1 MTFTGKTGVL
11 SRTSRQTGHF
21 ARAPPP
27 EERRSRVAG
36 GLNAAR
42 LALVKVMQNQIPSSQ
57 NSDST
62 PETGPLAVRPRRRRA
77 RRGWRGRP
85 LITAGAVVAI
95 GAMVGTGFVVQS
107 AVAAQNESIAATA
120 ALTDAAD
127 LDVEQLGSHAGILEA
142 RAVKLAEDT
151 LASAGDT
158 IAAAQGKTDA
168 SQLASSVAALDD
180 YKLLAPERVFDLVET
195 TKTHAA
201 NVQAAL
207 AEADRIAAEQ
217 AAAAAEAA
225 AKAAAEAAQ
234 AEESAA
240 APSRPSAPSN
250 PTEAQAIARS
260 LMASMY
266 GWGDDQFGCLVS
278 LWSRESGWNVYAENS
293 SSGAYGI
300 PQALPGSKMS
310 TAGADWATSATT
322 QITWGLGYI
331 AGRYGNPCG
340 AWDHSES
347 VGWY

>member
-1 MTFTGKTGVL
+1 
-11 SRTSRQTGHF
+11 
-21 ARAPPP
+21 
-27 EERRSRVAG
+27 
-36 GLNAAR
+36 
-42 LALVKVMQNQIPSSQ
+42 MQNQIPTSQ
-57 NSDST
+57 NSQPT
-62 PETGPLAVRPRRRRA
+62 PETGPIAVRPRRRQT
-77 RRGWRGRP
+77 RRGWRGGP

-107 AVAAQNESIAATA
+107 TVAAQNESIAATA

-151 LASAGDT
+151 LNGAGDT

-168 SQLASSVAALDD
+168 TQLASSVAALGD

-201 NVQAAL
+201 TVQAAV
-207 AEADRIAAEQ
+207 AEADRVAAEQ
-217 AAAAAEAA
+217 AAAAAAAAA
-225 AKAAAEAAQ
+225 AKAAADAAAQ
-234 AEESAA
+234 AEQAPSAA
-240 APSRPSAPSN
+240 ASRPSAPSN

-347 VGWY
+347 AGWY

>member
-1 MTFTGKTGVL
+1 
-11 SRTSRQTGHF
+11 
-21 ARAPPP
+21 
-27 EERRSRVAG
+27 
-36 GLNAAR
+36 
-42 LALVKVMQNQIPSSQ
+42 MQNQIPSSQ
-57 NSDST
+57 NSNPTS
-62 PETGPLAVRPRRRRA
+62 ETASLAVRPRRQA
-77 RRGWRGRP
+77 RRSWRSRP
-85 LITAGAVVAI
+85 LIAAGAVVAI
-95 GAMVGTGFVVQS
+95 GAMVGTGFAVQS
-107 AVAAQNESIAATA
+107 TVAAQNESIEATA
-120 ALTDAAD
+120 ALTAAANR
-127 LDVEQLGSHAGILEA
+127 DVEQLGSHAGILEA

-151 LASAGDT
+151 LTGAGDT

-180 YKLLAPERVFDLVET
+180 YELLAPERVFDLVET

-201 NVQAAL
+201 NVQAAV
-207 AEADRIAAEQ
+207 AEADRVAAEQ
-217 AAAAAEAA
+217 AAAAAAAEAA
-225 AKAAAEAAQ
+225 ARAAAEAAQ
-234 AEESAA
+234 AEQAVA

-347 VGWY
+347 AGWY